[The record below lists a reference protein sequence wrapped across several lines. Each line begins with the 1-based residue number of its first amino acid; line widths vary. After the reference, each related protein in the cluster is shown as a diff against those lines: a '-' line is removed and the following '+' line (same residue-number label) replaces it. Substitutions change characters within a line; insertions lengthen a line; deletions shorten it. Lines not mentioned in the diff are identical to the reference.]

1 MNDQLGVLHPLT
13 RILFAGLWCI
23 ADREGRLPDRP
34 IRIKAEVLPYDNCNI
49 DELLNQL
56 HEAGFIMR
64 YQICDGKFI
73 QVINFVKHQNP
84 HHKEVPSVIPPP
96 PGHTLSS
103 GNPDTTTPE
112 QRQRIFDRDK
122 HRCVFCGS
130 LHNLTIDHIVPLIKG
145 GSNED
150 SNLQTLCK
158 SCNSSK
164 KDSILPQAS
173 TKHGLSMTTKA
184 STNPADSLN
193 MIPDS
198 LNMIPENPNPVLE
211 LDLEPSVGSD
221 LCEEKTDIKQEVKER
236 LFNLWNSQGII
247 EHRQLT
253 PEISKA
259 FDKALKKWDED
270 AIAEAIKRYGIV
282 YHDTEYFFKHKW
294 KLENFLTQK
303 NALPDF
309 LDEGEKWQNYQR
321 NQQQTSPQSQIV
333 YVAPNNSYYKELRPD
348 GTLVTVIN

>member
-23 ADREGRLPDRP
+23 ADREGRLQDRP
-34 IRIKAEVLPYDNCNI
+34 MRIKAEVLPYDNC
-49 DELLNQL
+49 DVDSLLNQL
-56 HEAGFIMR
+56 HDAGFVTR
-64 YQICDGKFI
+64 YEIDGYKYIQIN
-73 QVINFVKHQNP
+73 NFSKHQNP
-84 HHKEVPSVIPPP
+84 HKNEAESVIPPP
-96 PGHTLSS
+96 PGTIL
-103 GNPDTTTPE
+103 E
-112 QRQRIFDRDK
+112 QYSTSTVQAPYK
-122 HRCVFCGS
+122 H
-130 LHNLTIDHIVPLIKG
+130 
-145 GSNED
+145 
-150 SNLQTLCK
+150 
-158 SCNSSK
+158 
-164 KDSILPQAS
+164 
-173 TKHGLSMTTKA
+173 

-221 LCEEKTDIKQEVKER
+221 LREEKTNIKQEAKER

-270 AIAEAIKRYGIV
+270 AIAEAIKRYGII

-294 KLENFLTQK
+294 GLEKFLAQK

-309 LDEGEKWQNYQR
+309 LDEGDKWQNYQR
-321 NQQQTSPQSQIV
+321 DQLQVSPPTLRFDS
-333 YVAPNNSYYKELRPD
+333 PDSEYYEELRPD
-348 GTLVTVIN
+348 GSLVRVYR

>member
-1 MNDQLGVLHPLT
+1 MARSRNIKPGFFMNDQLGVLHPLT

-23 ADREGRLPDRP
+23 ADREGRLQDRP
-34 IRIKAEVLPYDNCNI
+34 MRIKAEVLPYDNC
-49 DELLNQL
+49 DVDSLLNQL
-56 HEAGFIMR
+56 HEAGFIIR
-64 YQICDGKFI
+64 YQICDNKFI
-73 QVINFVKHQNP
+73 QIVNFSKHQNP
-84 HHKEVPSVIPPP
+84 HKNEADSVIPPP
-96 PGHTLSS
+96 EEVVL
-103 GNPDTTTPE
+103 E
-112 QRQRIFDRDK
+112 QYSTSTVQAPYK
-122 HRCVFCGS
+122 H
-130 LHNLTIDHIVPLIKG
+130 
-145 GSNED
+145 
-150 SNLQTLCK
+150 
-158 SCNSSK
+158 
-164 KDSILPQAS
+164 
-173 TKHGLSMTTKA
+173 

-221 LCEEKTDIKQEVKER
+221 LREEKTDIKQEVKER

-259 FDKALKKWDED
+259 FDKALKKWDEET
-270 AIAEAIKRYGIV
+270 ITEAIRRYGIV

-321 NQQQTSPQSQIV
+321 NQQQASPQSQIV

>member
-23 ADREGRLPDRP
+23 ADREGRLQDRP
-34 IRIKAEVLPYDNCNI
+34 MRIKAEVLPYDNC
-49 DELLNQL
+49 DVDSLLNQL
-56 HEAGFIMR
+56 HEAGFIIR
-64 YQICDGKFI
+64 YQICDNKFI
-73 QVINFVKHQNP
+73 QIVNFSKHQNP
-84 HHKEVPSVIPPP
+84 HKNEADSVIPPP
-96 PGHTLSS
+96 EEVVL
-103 GNPDTTTPE
+103 E
-112 QRQRIFDRDK
+112 QYSTSTVQAPYK
-122 HRCVFCGS
+122 H
-130 LHNLTIDHIVPLIKG
+130 
-145 GSNED
+145 
-150 SNLQTLCK
+150 
-158 SCNSSK
+158 
-164 KDSILPQAS
+164 
-173 TKHGLSMTTKA
+173 

-221 LCEEKTDIKQEVKER
+221 LREEKTDIKQEVKER

-259 FDKALKKWDED
+259 FDKALKKWDEET
-270 AIAEAIKRYGIV
+270 ITEAIRRYGIV

-321 NQQQTSPQSQIV
+321 NQQQASPQSQIV

>member
-23 ADREGRLPDRP
+23 ADREGRLQDRP
-34 IRIKAEVLPYDNCNI
+34 MRIKAEVLPYDNC
-49 DELLNQL
+49 DVDSLLNQL
-56 HEAGFIMR
+56 HEAGFIIR
-64 YQICDGKFI
+64 YQICDSKFI
-73 QVINFVKHQNP
+73 QIVNFSKHQNP
-84 HHKEVPSVIPPP
+84 HKNEADSVIPPP
-96 PGHTLSS
+96 EEVVL
-103 GNPDTTTPE
+103 E
-112 QRQRIFDRDK
+112 QYSTSTVQAPYK
-122 HRCVFCGS
+122 H
-130 LHNLTIDHIVPLIKG
+130 
-145 GSNED
+145 
-150 SNLQTLCK
+150 
-158 SCNSSK
+158 
-164 KDSILPQAS
+164 
-173 TKHGLSMTTKA
+173 

-198 LNMIPENPNPVLE
+198 LNMIPENPNQVLE

-221 LCEEKTDIKQEVKER
+221 LREEKTDIKQEVKER

-259 FDKALKKWDED
+259 FDKALKKWDEET
-270 AIAEAIKRYGIV
+270 ITEAIKRYGIV

-321 NQQQTSPQSQIV
+321 NQQQASPQSQIV